1 MDKQKLVLIGN
12 GMAGVRCVEEILQNA
27 PDSFEI
33 TIFGS
38 EPHLNYNRIQLS
50 AVLQGATSFDD
61 ITIHGREWYNEQNIR
76 LFSGETVIKIDS
88 KKQVL
93 RTNKSREVSYDQLI
107 IATGSVPFLLPIPGA
122 DKEGLLSF
130 RTIEDCQKMIDTAKQ
145 YKKAIVIGGGV
156 LGLEAAKGLLNLGMD
171 VTVVHNGRNLMERQL
186 DETAAKLLQTELNKQ
201 GLGFLFEKET
211 KEICGNKRVEK
222 VIFQDGTEIATD
234 LVLMAVGVRP
244 NIQLAKESGIETN
257 RAILVNDY
265 METNIPN
272 IYAVGEC
279 VEHRGTVY
287 GLVKPLYDQGKV
299 LAKRLC
305 GLESKGFEGTV
316 LSTQLKIS
324 GVDVFSVGRFTCD
337 DNLKSIEIH
346 DELEGV
352 YKKLVFEDSQMV
364 GAVLFG
370 DIRDRTRLLEMIQK
384 KQDVSDIEKV
394 TLFQSLNGDG
404 NSVGT
409 MAQSE
414 MICNCNGVSKG
425 SIIEAVLKNGLTTVD
440 QVKKCT
446 KASSS
451 CGGCK
456 PLVADL
462 LAFIQSNEFDEVI
475 EQKSM
480 CACTSLTEDEV
491 VYQMQVQ
498 GLTSVQEV
506 MEVLAWG
513 NKEGCAS
520 CRPALAYY
528 LGMIYPEYE
537 SQQETLFVSE
547 QMNAFVQQDG
557 TYTVVPQMYGGKT
570 TAEQLRTIA
579 DVAEKY
585 GITNIAVTSEQR
597 IHLMGVKKENLSR
610 LWADL
615 NMEVSATY
623 GNMVQNVK
631 TSIGEHICRCD
642 KQASIE
648 LAVSLEKRLEFLT
661 TPYRV
666 KMGVSACMH
675 NGAGSTT
682 KDIGVIGT
690 GLGWEVYVG
699 GSSGRHVRAG
709 ELLCLESSNDEVI
722 DIICAFIQYYR
733 ETANFLERTWQW
745 IERVGLV
752 HVREI
757 LFDQDYRQQLL
768 LRLENDYFLR
778 KKYLEKSSRSSAIL

>member
-50 AVLQGATSFDD
+50 AVLQGATSFED

-76 LFSGETVIKIDS
+76 LYTGETVLTIDPE
-88 KKQVL
+88 KQVL
-93 RTNKSREVSYDQLI
+93 ITNKRRKVSYDQLI
-107 IATGSVPFLLPIPGA
+107 IATGSMPFLLPIPGA
-122 DKEGLLSF
+122 NKEGVISF
-130 RTIEDCQKMIDTAKQ
+130 RTIEDCQTMMDTAKH

-186 DETAAKLLQTELNKQ
+186 DETAAKLLQTELNRQ
-201 GLGFLFEKET
+201 GLRFIFEKET

-222 VIFQDGTEIATD
+222 VTFQDGTEIAAD
-234 LVLMAVGVRP
+234 LVVMAVGVRP

-299 LAKRLC
+299 LAKRIC
-305 GLESKGFEGTV
+305 GMESKGYEGTV

-324 GVDVFSVGRFTCD
+324 GVDVFSVGMFTCN
-337 DNLKSIEIH
+337 DNFKSIEIH

-370 DIRDRTRLLEMIQK
+370 DTRDRTRLLEMILK

-404 NSVGT
+404 NFVAT

-414 MICNCNGVSKG
+414 MICNCNGVPKG

-440 QVKKCT
+440 QLKQCT

-462 LAFIQSNEFDEVI
+462 LAYIQSDEFDEGI

-491 VYQMQVQ
+491 VYEMQLQ

-513 NKEGCAS
+513 NEEGCAI
-520 CRPALAYY
+520 CKPALAYY
-528 LGMIYPEYE
+528 LGMIYPEYD
-537 SQQETLFVSE
+537 SQQETFFVSE
-547 QMNAFVQQDG
+547 QMNAIVQQDG

-585 GITNIAVTSEQR
+585 EITNIAVTSEQR

-615 NMEVSATY
+615 NMEVSAIY

-631 TSIGEHICRCD
+631 TSIGAHICRCD
-642 KQASIE
+642 KQESIE
-648 LAVSLEKRLEFLT
+648 LAVTLEKRLEFLT

-682 KDIGVIGT
+682 KDIGVIGR
-690 GLGWEVYVG
+690 GLGWEIYVG

-709 ELLCLESSNDEVI
+709 ELLCIESSKNDVI

-768 LRLENDYFLR
+768 LRLEKDYFLR
-778 KKYLEKSSRSSAIL
+778 KKYLVKSSRSSAI